1 MVSKEGSLIFAIDPG
16 TLKSGYCTYKSGCVF
31 EAGIVENNELLDLFP
46 FISKSSTTLA
56 VEMVASYGMTVGRET
71 FETVLW
77 TGRFVQRWLD
87 SSSGRCIKVY
97 RQDAKR
103 CVCKTH
109 KASDADIRA
118 ALISRLG
125 EVGTK
130 KSPGP
135 LYGVKSHA
143 WAALAVAVTAED
155 MIARPE
161 FWKDMEIYG

>member
-1 MVSKEGSLIFAIDPG
+1 MILAIDPG
-16 TLKSGYCTYKSGCVF
+16 TLKSGWVLYQGGYVLESGVT
-31 EAGIVENNELLDLFP
+31 ENKELLGLMP
-46 FISKSSTTLA
+46 FFAADALA

-77 TGRFVQRWLD
+77 TGRFVQQWVNLAAK
-87 SSSGRCIKVY
+87 RCLKVY

-109 KASDADIRA
+109 KATDADIRA
-118 ALISRLG
+118 ALIDRMG

-130 KSPGP
+130 KEPGP
-135 LYGVKSHA
+135 LYGIKSHA

-155 MIARPE
+155 MIRRPE
-161 FWKDMEIYG
+161 FWTDREEVA

>member
-1 MVSKEGSLIFAIDPG
+1 MILAIDPG
-16 TLKSGYCTYKSGCVF
+16 TLKSGWVLYHGGCVS
-31 EAGIVENNELLDLFP
+31 ESGVTENKELLGLMPFFP
-46 FISKSSTTLA
+46 ADALA

-77 TGRFVQRWLD
+77 TGRFVQQWV
-87 SSSGRCIKVY
+87 SITEKRCLKVY

-109 KASDADIRA
+109 NATDADIRA
-118 ALISRLG
+118 ALIDRMG

-130 KSPGP
+130 KAPGP
-135 LYGVKSHA
+135 LYGIKSHA

-155 MIARPE
+155 MLRRPE
-161 FWKDMEIYG
+161 FWADREEVAQEKTC